1 MSLKDLRVAA
11 ATPSGWVDG
20 GEHAYTPQADAFSA
34 RRWAINE
41 VGAAIAH
48 ELVEPL
54 TALLLYMHEIRHMHE
69 TRRLAETAAS
79 TAPISAQRV
88 VEGALRETERICAIM
103 ERIGSRFEAPL
114 DSESAVKRGRDA
126 IRWWSRISNGVGEPP
141 ATAARISIDCLT
153 PREREVLNRISEG
166 DTNKE
171 GALRLSISP
180 RTFESHRA
188 HIMRKLGAKN
198 AADLLRKVLV
208 EGR

>member
-1 MSLKDLRVAA
+1 MSSKALQVAGA
-11 ATPSGWVDG
+11 RLSGWVDG
-20 GEHAYTPQADAFSA
+20 GEHTYTPLQAEALSA

-54 TALLLYMHEIRHMHE
+54 TALLLYMHEIKWLTE
-69 TRRLAETAAS
+69 S
-79 TAPISAQRV
+79 APGIMPVSAQRV
-88 VEGALRETERICAIM
+88 VDGALCETKRVCAVM

-114 DSESAVKRGRDA
+114 DCESAVARGRDA
-126 IRWWSRISNGVGEPP
+126 IRWWSRVSNGIGEPS
-141 ATAARISIDCLT
+141 AVAAQAGIHCLT
-153 PREREVLNRISEG
+153 PREREVLALISGG

-171 GALRLSISP
+171 GALRLKISP

-188 HIMRKLGAKN
+188 QIMRKLGARN

-208 EGR
+208 AAR